1 MDIKIRRDVSLGFTS
16 EKVLEG
22 LHICYIFNE
31 DYERRQ
37 TLAKYLKAGLE
48 AGEKVSYFVD
58 TITTDEL
65 AEHLK
70 ELGMDIREERKDIN
84 LIEALPAHCPDGS
97 SSPPRMLEAFGGLY
111 RQAISEGYKGAR
123 ATAEMSWALSNEEH
137 VRLEDLIDYE
147 ARLNHV
153 LQEYPCTACCQFDAR
168 KFDGATIMDMLS
180 VHPVM
185 IVRGQL
191 VRNPYYIDPDVFLKE
206 YKARP
211 K

>member
-1 MDIKIRRDVSLGFTS
+1 MDTKTRRNISLGFTS
-16 EKVLEG
+16 EKFQEG
-22 LHICYIFNE
+22 LHICYIYNE

-58 TITTDEL
+58 TITVDKL
-65 AEHLK
+65 AEHMK
-70 ELGMDIREERKDIN
+70 ELGIEIREEKKDIN
-84 LIEALPAHCPDGS
+84 MAEALPAHCPDDSFS
-97 SSPPRMLEAFGGLY
+97 SPRMLEAFGGLY
-111 RQAISEGYKGAR
+111 RQAIFEGYKGAR
-123 ATAEMSWALSNEEH
+123 ATAEMSWALSNEKQI
-137 VRLEDLIDYE
+137 RLEDLIDYE
-147 ARLNHV
+147 VRLNHV
-153 LQEYPCTACCQFDAR
+153 LREYPCTACCQFDAR
-168 KFDGATIMDMLS
+168 KFDGGTIMDMLS

-191 VRNPYYIDPDVFLKE
+191 VQNPYYVEPDVFLKE